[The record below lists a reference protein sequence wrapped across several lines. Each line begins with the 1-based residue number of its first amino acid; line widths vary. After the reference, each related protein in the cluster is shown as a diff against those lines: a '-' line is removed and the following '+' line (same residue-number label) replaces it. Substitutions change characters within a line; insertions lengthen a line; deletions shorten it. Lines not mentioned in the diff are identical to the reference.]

1 MKEMIASSRL
11 HGVVVAVPTPL
22 MEDETLDTDS
32 FKSLIDYCVDQGAD
46 GVMILGAMGE
56 GAALTD
62 DVRSEAMDVATGHIR
77 GRIPLLVTVSGAST
91 KRTIAYAQEAA
102 GLRPDY
108 LVCTSPF
115 YYKFPDPDSLVGHVQ
130 RVSESTDIPLVYYNA
145 PGSTGNPADANT
157 IDRILQL
164 PGVSGI
170 KDSSCQFGIVSEL
183 LRRYPDPATRPGTIM
198 QGDESVYDASL
209 LMGADGV
216 VTGGGVLFIP
226 RLKSLY
232 EAGKAKDIARAM
244 EIQTAFTGEL
254 MEVLLPDLARNWMYR
269 IKQRLVD
276 RGVIAHATATA
287 PFLTS

>member
-1 MKEMIASSRL
+1 MKDNNAGGRL
-11 HGVVVAVPTPL
+11 EGVIVAVPTPL
-22 MEDETLDTDS
+22 REDEILDAGS
-32 FKSLIDYCVDQGAD
+32 FRSLIDYCVEQGAD

-62 DVRSEAMDVATGHIR
+62 DVRMEAMEVAADHMR
-77 GRIPLLVTVSGAST
+77 GRIPLLMTVSGAST
-91 KRTIAYAQEAA
+91 KRTIEYAQQAA
-102 GLRPDY
+102 AFKPDY

-130 RVSESTDIPLVYYNA
+130 RVSASTDLPLVYYNA

-183 LRRYPDPATRPGTIM
+183 LRRYPDPASRPGTIM

-226 RLKSLY
+226 RLKALY
-232 EAGKAKDIARAM
+232 QAGKAKDIARAM

-254 MEVLLPDLARNWMYR
+254 MDVILPDLARNWMHR

-276 RGVIAHATATA
+276 RGVIAHAKATA
-287 PFLTS
+287 PFMTS

>member
-22 MEDETLDTDS
+22 MEDETLDADS
-32 FKSLIDYCVDQGAD
+32 FRSLIDYCVGQGAD

>member
-1 MKEMIASSRL
+1 MEEKNASARL
-11 HGVVVAVPTPL
+11 HGVVVAMPTPL
-22 MEDETLDTDS
+22 LGDETLDADS
-32 FKSLIDYCVDQGAD
+32 FRSLIDFCVEEGAD

-62 DVRSEAMDVATGHIR
+62 EVRLDAMEVATSHLR

-91 KRTIAYAQEAA
+91 KRTIDYARQAAAYK
-102 GLRPDY
+102 PDY
-108 LVCTSPF
+108 VVCTSPF
-115 YYKFPDPDSLVGHVQ
+115 YYKFPDPDSLVVHVQ
-130 RVSESTDIPLVYYNA
+130 RVSQSTDLPLIYYNA
-145 PGSTGNPADANT
+145 PGSTGNSADVNS

-183 LRRYPDPATRPGTIM
+183 LRRYPDPTSRPGTIM

-209 LMGADGV
+209 LMGADGM

-226 RLKSLY
+226 RLKALY
-232 EAGKAKDIARAM
+232 EAGKARDFANAM
-244 EIQTAFTGEL
+244 SLQTAFTREL
-254 MEVLLPDLARNWMYR
+254 MEVLLPDLARNWMHR

>member
-1 MKEMIASSRL
+1 MKDKKTKVGL
-11 HGVVVAVPTPL
+11 QGVVVAVPTPL
-22 MEDETLDTDS
+22 MEDETLDADS
-32 FKSLIDYCVDQGAD
+32 FRSLIDYCVGQGAD